1 MKKTIFTPIKENP
14 LFFVF
19 VGIIFILT
27 GIIIASNLNLSP
39 HSKAV
44 DISQPHPRS
53 VSGEAGESPF
63 VWVAEKVSP
72 TVVNIS
78 AEVYQKAP
86 SEFYFPFDDPF
97 FRRFFGETPK
107 EKETPERKFKTT
119 SLGSGFI
126 FKKEGYILTNNH
138 VVSGAEKIWVKL
150 PDGSEYK
157 AKLLGADDQTDI
169 AVLKIDAERDL
180 PVAELGDS
188 DSIRVGDWAIAIGNP
203 FPQLGLD
210 RTLTVGVISGVGRK
224 NLSFG
229 EGTTPAYQNYIQ
241 TDASINPGNSGG
253 PLVNT
258 AGKVIGI
265 NAAITNPTGMKV
277 NIGIGFAIP
286 INFAKS
292 VIPYLVEGKEVS
304 RGYLGIQP
312 GPITK
317 DLQEALDLP
326 SDQGVIVNS
335 VQENTPAFES
345 GLKRG
350 DVIVKFNGKEVTDVQ
365 QFRFL
370 VAQTPP
376 NSKAE
381 MEIIRKGKRLNLSV
395 RLRSKSEFVSSE
407 GKEKKTETKTEKWMG
422 LEVETS
428 TKELAD
434 QYTVKFSPGVLVMD
448 VEQGSSAEEKGIQ
461 PGDIII
467 EIDQREVTN
476 IDDYQKIVS
485 PLKDRKKA
493 IPLVISRNGN
503 IVYLA
508 IKP

>member
-1 MKKTIFTPIKENP
+1 MKKTIFSQFKENP

-19 VGIIFILT
+19 LGVIFILA

-44 DISQPHPRS
+44 DISQPRS
-53 VSGEAGESPF
+53 GSSLRETGESPF

-78 AEVYQKAP
+78 AEVYKKSPA
-86 SEFYFPFDDPF
+86 EFFFPFDDPF
-97 FRRFFGETPK
+97 FRRFFGEAPE
-107 EKETPERKFKTT
+107 EKAPPRKYKTT

-210 RTLTVGVISGVGRK
+210 RTLTVGVVSGVGRR
-224 NLSFG
+224 NLTFG

-265 NAAITNPTGMKV
+265 NAAITNPTGMAV

-286 INFAKS
+286 INLAKS

-304 RGYLGIQP
+304 RGYLGIML
-312 GPITK
+312 GGITK
-317 DLQEALDLP
+317 DLKEALDLP
-326 SDQGVIVNS
+326 TDQGVIVNN
-335 VQENTPAFES
+335 VQENTPAFEA
-345 GLKRG
+345 GIKRG
-350 DVIVKFNGKEVTDVQ
+350 DVIVKFNGKDIKDVQ
-365 QFRFL
+365 QFMLL
-370 VAQTPP
+370 VAQSPP
-376 NSKAE
+376 HSKVE
-381 MEIIRKGKRLNLSV
+381 LEVIRKGKRLNISV
-395 RLRSKSEFVSSE
+395 KLGSKSEFVSSE
-407 GKEKKTETKTEKWMG
+407 EKEKETKTKTGRWMG
-422 LEVETS
+422 LEVETA

-434 QYTVKFSPGVLVMD
+434 QYKVKFTSGVLVVD
-448 VEQGSSAEEKGIQ
+448 VEQGSSADEKEIH

-476 IDDYQKIVS
+476 LADYEKIVS
-485 PLKDRKKA
+485 SLKDRQKA

-503 IVYLA
+503 IIYLA

>member
-1 MKKTIFTPIKENP
+1 MKKDIFSQVRGNP

-19 VGIIFILT
+19 LGIILILT

-44 DISQPHPRS
+44 DISQPRS
-53 VSGEAGESPF
+53 GSSLTETGESPF

-86 SEFYFPFDDPF
+86 AEFSFPFDDEF
-97 FRRFFGETPK
+97 FRRFFGEQPK
-107 EKETPERKFKTT
+107 EKGSPERKFKTT

-126 FKKEGYILTNNH
+126 FKKDGYVLTNNH

-169 AVLKIDAERDL
+169 AVLKIDADKDL

-265 NAAITNPTGMKV
+265 NAAITNPTGMAV

-335 VQENTPAFES
+335 VQENTPAFEA

-350 DVIVKFNGKEVTDVQ
+350 DVIVKFNGKEVNDVQ

-376 NSKAE
+376 NSKADLE
-381 MEIIRKGKRLNLSV
+381 VIRKGKRLNISV
-395 RLRSKSEFVSSE
+395 KLGSKSEFVSSE
-407 GKEKKTETKTEKWMG
+407 GKEKETKTKTEKWLG

-428 TKELAD
+428 TKALAD
-434 QYTVKFSPGVLVMD
+434 QYRVKFSPGVLVVD
-448 VEQGSSAEEKGIQ
+448 VEQGSSADEKGIQ

-476 IDDYQKIVS
+476 IDDYQKVVS
-485 PLKDRKKA
+485 SLKDRKKA
-493 IPLVISRNGN
+493 IPLVISRNGT
-503 IVYLA
+503 IIYLA
-508 IKP
+508 LKP